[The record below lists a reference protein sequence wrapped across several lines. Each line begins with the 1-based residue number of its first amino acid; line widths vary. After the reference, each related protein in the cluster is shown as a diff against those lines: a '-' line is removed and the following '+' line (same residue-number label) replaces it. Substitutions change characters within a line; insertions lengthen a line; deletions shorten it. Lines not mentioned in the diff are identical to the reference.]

1 MNLSTHAP
9 APDLSDLDIASY
21 QGLGVDGYFPSGS
34 IARQDQDFTYR
45 LPLASPSRGNTIRRH
60 DGVEELSSRPNVD
73 MSQTLWKAPS
83 RGKIVT
89 QTGGLA
95 QSPMNSYDAGQV
107 NVNAFLANSD
117 LSALA
122 ASQFMNSKSPRF
134 STTAGD

>member
-9 APDLSDLDIASY
+9 APELSDLDIASY
-21 QGLGVDGYFPSGS
+21 QGLGVDGYGPIPVVSYWQQAG
-34 IARQDQDFTYR
+34 IYR
-45 LPLASPSRGNTIRRH
+45 LPLASPSRGKTIRRH

-83 RGKIVT
+83 RGRIVT

-122 ASQFMNSKSPRF
+122 ASQFINSKSPRF